1 MPNSIQSP
9 EIQAFATGFPITLM
23 HFVVTLAILFVA
35 AAVYIALTPHK
46 EITLIRD
53 GNTAAAVSLGG
64 VLVGLAIPLAVSLK
78 ASTTIIE
85 LALWGVAIT
94 LVQLLVFRLVDLLLR
109 GLPKRIQDGEMAAAA
124 MLVGAKLSTAVILA
138 AAVSG

>member
-35 AAVYIALTPHK
+35 AAIYVALTPHR

-53 GNTAAAVSLGG
+53 GNAAAAVSLGG

-78 ASTTIIE
+78 ASTTLIE
-85 LALWGVAIT
+85 LALWGAAIMV
-94 LVQLLVFRLVDLLLR
+94 VQLLIFRLVDILLR
-109 GLPKRIQDGEMAAAA
+109 GLPRRIQEGEMAAAA
-124 MLVGAKLSTAVILA
+124 TLVGAKLATALILA

>member
-1 MPNSIQSP
+1 MTLPLQSP
-9 EIQAFATGFPITLM
+9 EIQAFATGFPITLL
-23 HFVVTLAILFVA
+23 HAAVTVVILFA
-35 AAVYIALTPHK
+35 AAALYVMLTPHK
-46 EITLIRD
+46 EIRLIRE

-78 ASTTIIE
+78 ASTGVID

-94 LVQLLVFRLVDLLLR
+94 LVQLLTFRLVDLILH
-109 GLPKRIQDGEMAAAA
+109 GLPRRIQDGEMAAAA
-124 MLVGAKLSTAVILA
+124 LLVGAKIATALILA

>member
-1 MPNSIQSP
+1 MTTSLQSP
-9 EIQAFATGFPITLM
+9 EIQAFATGFPITLL
-23 HFVVTLAILFVA
+23 HAGITVVILFAA
-35 AAVYIALTPHK
+35 AAVYVMLTPHK

-78 ASTTIIE
+78 ASTTLIE
-85 LALWGVAIT
+85 LALWGVATT
-94 LVQLLVFRLVDLLLR
+94 LVQLLIFRVVDLLLH
-109 GLPKRIQDGEMAAAA
+109 GLPRRIQDGEMAAAA
-124 MLVGAKLSTAVILA
+124 MLVGAKIATALILA